1 MGSSQFDV
9 PHSWKLIG
17 RSSTPWKML
26 DEAVEPV
33 GAVLGT
39 TCMVTPPGWSEAV
52 EWVALEAARSL
63 EHPRQ

>member
-1 MGSSQFDV
+1 
-9 PHSWKLIG
+9 
-17 RSSTPWKML
+17 ML

-52 EWVALEAARSL
+52 EWVALEAATARSST
-63 EHPRQ
+63 RGSDGASSG

>member
-1 MGSSQFDV
+1 
-9 PHSWKLIG
+9 
-17 RSSTPWKML
+17 ML

-63 EHPRQ
+63 EQPRQ